1 MAGNKRTSEGKSM
14 PSKTRVLVMG
24 ATGQVGGAVISDLR
38 RNETVEVVAAARDL
52 DKARQLDVT
61 VVHLD
66 LDKIETFAPA
76 LDGIDRI
83 FMATGYT
90 VDMLRQSKDL
100 VNTAKRSGIEHIV
113 HLGACGDDDTRVAHY
128 GWHQFI
134 ERYIEWSGIRFTHLR
149 PEIFMQ
155 NLLGYGGESYVKN
168 GVIKHYVGAARL
180 SWVDCDDVAAVAAA
194 CLLEPVQHAG
204 RTYRLGYKAK
214 TYYEVAEAFTEALG
228 QAFSYEPQPPTD
240 FLPNVLAAGAEPAY
254 MKCVFDSYT
263 DLTDGKDIGADD
275 IFDNFHTITGRQPK
289 TIAQFAMTHAARFQY

>member
-1 MAGNKRTSEGKSM
+1 M
-14 PSKTRVLVMG
+14 PDKTRILVMG
-24 ATGQVGGAVISDLR
+24 ATGQVGGRVVFELVMDAR
-38 RNETVEVVAAARDL
+38 VEVVAAARDL
-52 DKARQLDVT
+52 DKAARLGVP

-66 LDKIETFAPA
+66 LDKMETFAPA
-76 LDGIDRI
+76 LHGIDSI

-100 VNTAKRSGIEHIV
+100 VNAAKRAGVKHIV

-155 NLLGYGGESYVKN
+155 NLLGYGGESYVKH

-180 SWVDCDDVAAVAAA
+180 SWVDCEDVAAVAAA
-194 CLLEPVQHAG
+194 CLLDSSTHAG
-204 RTYRLGYKAK
+204 RTYRLGYEAK
-214 TYYEVAEAFTEALG
+214 TYYELAEVFTDTLG
-228 QAFSYEPQPPTD
+228 QPFSYEPQPPAD
-240 FLPNVLAAGAEPAY
+240 FLRNVLAAGAEPAY

-263 DLTDGKDIGADD
+263 DLTNGKDIDADE
-275 IFDNFHTITGRQPK
+275 IFDNFHSITGRQAK
-289 TIAQFAMTHAARFQY
+289 TIAQFAIKHAASFQY

>member
-1 MAGNKRTSEGKSM
+1 M
-14 PSKTRVLVMG
+14 PDKTRILVMG
-24 ATGQVGGAVISDLR
+24 ATGQVGGGVVSDLVKDAS
-38 RNETVEVVAAARDL
+38 VEVVAAARDVG
-52 DKARQLDVT
+52 KAGRLGVP

-76 LDGIDRI
+76 LQGIDSV

-100 VNTAKRSGIEHIV
+100 VNAAKRAGVNHIV

-155 NLLGYGGESYVKN
+155 NLLGYGGESYVKH

-180 SWVDCDDVAAVAAA
+180 SWVDCEDVAAVGAA
-194 CLLEPVQHAG
+194 CLLDSSTHAG
-204 RTYRLGYKAK
+204 RTYRLGYEAK
-214 TYYEVAEAFTEALG
+214 TYYELAEAFAEALG
-228 QAFSYEPQPPTD
+228 QPFSYEPQPPTD
-240 FLPNVLAAGAEPAY
+240 FLRNVLAAGAEPAY

-263 DLTDGKDIGADD
+263 DLTNGKDIGADE
-275 IFDNFHTITGRQPK
+275 IFDNFHAITGRQPK
-289 TIAQFAMTHAARFQY
+289 TIAQFAMKHAARFQY

>member
-1 MAGNKRTSEGKSM
+1 M
-14 PSKTRVLVMG
+14 PDKTRILVMG
-24 ATGQVGGAVISDLR
+24 ATGQVGGGVVSELVKDAS
-38 RNETVEVVAAARDL
+38 VEVVAAARDVG
-52 DKARQLDVT
+52 KAGRLGVP

-76 LDGIDRI
+76 LQGIDSV

-100 VNTAKRSGIEHIV
+100 VNAAKRAGVNHIV

-155 NLLGYGGESYVKN
+155 NLLGYGGESYVKH

-180 SWVDCDDVAAVAAA
+180 SWVDCEDVAAVAAA
-194 CLLEPVQHAG
+194 CLLDSSTHAG
-204 RTYRLGYKAK
+204 RTYRLGYEAK
-214 TYYEVAEAFTEALG
+214 TYYELAEVFTDTLG
-228 QAFSYEPQPPTD
+228 QPFSYEPQPPAD
-240 FLPNVLAAGAEPAY
+240 FLRNVLAAGAEPAY

-263 DLTDGKDIGADD
+263 DLTNGKDIDADE
-275 IFDNFHTITGRQPK
+275 IFDNFHSITGRQAK
-289 TIAQFAMTHAARFQY
+289 TIAQFAIKHAASFQY